1 MSGKTRSFS
10 VSAFR
15 PIARPYNITA
25 HSKGQLVRRLAEA
38 LKVEQLAVRD
48 VADALWKGCPVFMT
62 DCGMAILPGRFGVIS
77 YQVLEPSASLF

>member
-38 LKVEQLAVRD
+38 LKVEQLVVRD
-48 VADALWKGCPVFMT
+48 VVDALWKGSPVFIT
-62 DCGMAILPGRFGVIS
+62 DRHIAILPGQFGAIS
-77 YQVLEPSASLF
+77 YQVLNPSASVF